1 MRLVLDLF
9 LIGCLLVIVIQD
21 FKHRAISWYVLPII
35 LLGFIFKSYF
45 SNGFQELLKFSAF
58 NISFIIV
65 QIIFLTTYMSI
76 KNKKITN
83 IIDSYIGL
91 GDVLFF
97 VVMCLAFSPANF
109 IVFYISSITF
119 TLVGFLIYK
128 QIVKNA
134 SVEIPLAG
142 AQALAMIVLLVMSNF
157 TQLNF
162 YSDDYLLS
170 RIA

>member
-1 MRLVLDLF
+1 
-9 LIGCLLVIVIQD
+9 
-21 FKHRAISWYVLPII
+21 
-35 LLGFIFKSYF
+35 
-45 SNGFQELLKFSAF
+45 
-58 NISFIIV
+58 
-65 QIIFLTTYMSI
+65 
-76 KNKKITN
+76 
-83 IIDSYIGL
+83 
-91 GDVLFF
+91 LFF